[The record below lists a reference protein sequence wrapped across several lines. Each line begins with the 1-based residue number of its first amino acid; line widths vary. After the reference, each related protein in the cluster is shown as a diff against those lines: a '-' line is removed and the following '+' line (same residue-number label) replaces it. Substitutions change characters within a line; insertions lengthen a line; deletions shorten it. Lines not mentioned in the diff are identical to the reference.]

1 MMGRLIAFAA
11 FSAVVVVTPGPD
23 SLLVLRNTLRGGRQE
38 GFGTACGAAAGSLG
52 WGLASLAGLTAIIAA
67 SAQLYR
73 AVQLAGAGYLLF
85 LGIQGW
91 RAAHRPALDQGGQI
105 ALPGYRPGHGFAA
118 GLLSD
123 LLNPKVGLFFLAVL
137 PQFIPRHALVTWYA
151 LAYAS
156 VDAVI
161 ALGWLTAVVWLAS
174 RANHWI
180 RRPRVRRVLGRTVG
194 AVLIGLGIEVT
205 AKALHI

>member
-1 MMGRLIAFAA
+1 MMGRLAAFAA
-11 FSAVVVVTPGPD
+11 FSAIVVVTPGPD
-23 SLLVLRNTLRGGRQE
+23 SLLVLRNTLRGGRRD
-38 GFGTACGAAAGSLG
+38 GLGTACGAAAGSLG
-52 WGLASLAGLTAIIAA
+52 WGVASVAGLTAIIAA

-73 AVQLAGAGYLLF
+73 AVQLAGACYLLL

-91 RAAHRPALDQGGQI
+91 RAAHRPTLNEDGQI
-105 ALPGYRPGHGFAA
+105 ATPGYRPGHGFAA

-161 ALGWLTAVVWLAS
+161 ALGWLTAVAWLAS

-180 RRPRVRRVLGRTVG
+180 RRPGVRRALDRTVG

-205 AKALHI
+205 VKALPT